1 MITKNKLYGVIFV
14 VIYAIMKLN
23 RAYLYDSFPFF
34 SWFWGVFPNF
44 FAGVFASFLLC
55 YWAISKNK
63 SQWRWLSVIIVGA
76 YLTLEEYYPIISNSK
91 TFDYNDIVFGWL
103 GSLLGAILG
112 MLYTDKQ
119 EERKR

>member
-1 MITKNKLYGVIFV
+1 MLTKNKLYGVIFV

-23 RAYLYDSFPFF
+23 RAYLYDNFPFF

-44 FAGVFASFLLC
+44 FAGFFASFLLY
-55 YWAISKNK
+55 YWVISKNK
-63 SQWRWLSVIIVGA
+63 SQWRWLSIIVVGA

-103 GSLLGAILG
+103 GSLLGAIWG
-112 MLYTDKQ
+112 MLCNDKQ